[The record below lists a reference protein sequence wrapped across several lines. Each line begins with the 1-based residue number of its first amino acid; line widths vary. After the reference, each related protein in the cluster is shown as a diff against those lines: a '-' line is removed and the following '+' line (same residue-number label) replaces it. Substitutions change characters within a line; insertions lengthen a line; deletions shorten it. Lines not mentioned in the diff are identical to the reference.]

1 MTNGMK
7 SGAGSDPFADEDA
20 GDESDASGS
29 QSEPS
34 PTESHSSDPFNDG
47 AEEARSA
54 DTEPGPDAETLPYI
68 FQRDG
73 VKDDRSMI
81 QYFLREEA
89 ASLEDDVQQA
99 VEEEMGTDVYLT
111 DVREA
116 MVHVAAEHSDEVT
129 DVLREWGYRFKE

>member
-7 SGAGSDPFADEDA
+7 SGAGSDPFADDDA
-20 GDESDASGS
+20 DDKSDADGS
-29 QSEPS
+29 QSDRS
-34 PTESHSSDPFNDG
+34 PTRGGPFDDTTEGGSS
-47 AEEARSA
+47 AEM
-54 DTEPGPDAETLPYI
+54 EPEDHEETLPYI

-89 ASLEDDVQQA
+89 ANLEDDIQQA
-99 VEEEMGTDVYLT
+99 VEEEIGTDVYIT

-116 MVHVAAEHSDEVT
+116 MVHVAAKHPNEVANI
-129 DVLREWGYRFKE
+129 LREWGYRFKE